1 MSNINIKLDIIR
13 DRSNISKSINV
24 ILEKHSD
31 FTDLT
36 NTYNDEDGVEQ
47 SYKYDGVV
55 NNTKV
60 DSRSF
65 VYHIPEEQQTNLQKG
80 PEHPHNTANEQ
91 AYQEKY
97 LLWLAGIRISEA
109 FIQAKSELIGE

>member
-55 NNTKV
+55 NDTKV
-60 DSRSF
+60 DRR

-80 PEHPHNTANEQ
+80 TEHPHNTANEQ